1 MDLETKQMKEFAK
14 TTAIA
19 KRLDDLIDKMRN
31 EPRKLGHEWRNMH
44 DDTLWQ
50 FLKLN
55 KEYDRLW
62 EKIEKKLN
70 R

>member
-1 MDLETKQMKEFAK
+1 MKECAK
-14 TTAIA
+14 LTAIA
-19 KRLDDLIDKMRN
+19 KRIDDLSVKMRN

-50 FLKLN
+50 YLKLN
-55 KEYDRLW
+55 REYDRLW

-70 R
+70 KQ

>member
-1 MDLETKQMKEFAK
+1 MKEFAK
-14 TTAIA
+14 MTAIA
-19 KRLDDLIDKMRN
+19 KRLDDFIDKMRN

-55 KEYDRLW
+55 IEYDRLW
-62 EKIEKKLN
+62 EKIEKKL
-70 R
+70 